1 MSIQQILDRHP
12 DLWRGRVAPEQVPA
26 GVPTG
31 CAALDR
37 ELVWGGW
44 PPGSLSELLSARMGD
59 GLGLVLPTLARL
71 STEPRWLLLV
81 DPPWLPF
88 APALAAHGLVL
99 EQVVVINAGTRSA
112 WAAEQGLGSGACAAV
127 LLWGGG
133 PWNPTRLRRLQ
144 LAAETGGA
152 LAFLFRDP
160 AACGGPSPAP
170 LRLQVERIADGR
182 RVTVLKQRG
191 GRGGVVLTL
200 SNESSIS

>member
-12 DLWRGRVAPEQVPA
+12 DLWRGRVALEQVPE

-44 PPGSLSELLSARMGD
+44 PPGSLSELLGARIGD
-59 GLGLVLPTLARL
+59 GFGLILPALARL
-71 STEPRWLLLV
+71 SAEPRWLFLV
-81 DPPWLPF
+81 DPPWQPF
-88 APALAAHGLVL
+88 APALAAHGLML
-99 EQVVVINAGTRSA
+99 EHLVVVNAGTRCT
-112 WAAEQGLGSGACAAV
+112 WAAEQGLRSGACAAV

-133 PWNPTRLRRLQ
+133 PWDHTRLRRLQ

-160 AACGGPSPAP
+160 AACRGPSPAP
-170 LRLQVERIADGR
+170 LRLQVELIADGW

-200 SNESSIS
+200 SNESRIR